1 MRQQKFEA
9 CQQNLQEFEACRQK
23 LAAALQQNEDSER
36 VLQQVVSKL
45 NENAQN
51 MAGKDERCVLLS
63 SVCILF
69 RFLKLFISLE
79 KLKLMLRDSQEEL
92 ADLQV
97 EIVSHYFHRFHN

>member
-9 CQQNLQEFEACRQK
+9 CQRNLQEFESCRQN

-51 MAGKDERCVLLS
+51 MAGKDERCVSFVFGLNTIP
-63 SVCILF
+63 VP
-69 RFLKLFISLE
+69 
-79 KLKLMLRDSQEEL
+79 
-92 ADLQV
+92 QV
-97 EIVSHYFHRFHN
+97 VH